1 MFWRRKSVWKTG
13 EDLAAKTIRQAGMRI
28 LQRNYRCVVGE
39 IDIIALDGED
49 LVFVEVKTLRTDDI
63 GDPEEH
69 IHEGK
74 QRKIERVARQY
85 LNEHHTKNRPCR
97 FDVVA
102 VVLGDP
108 ASDPQIRHHRDAFD
122 AKGLHP

>member
-1 MFWRRKSVWKTG
+1 MFWRKKNAWKTG
-13 EDLAAKTIRQAGMRI
+13 EDLAAKTLKHAGMQI

-39 IDIIALDGED
+39 MDIIAMDGND
-49 LVFVEVKTLRTDDI
+49 LVFVEVKTLQSDDI

-74 QRKIERVARQY
+74 QRKIERIARHY
-85 LNEHHTKNRPCR
+85 LNAHQAEERPCR

-102 VVLGDP
+102 VVLGSEGGEP
-108 ASDPQIRHHRDAFD
+108 VIRHHRAAFD
-122 AKGLHP
+122 AGRSQR